1 MKKVTIYVMIF
12 MISVSIIPNSVFA
25 TEKNPATISNP
36 PKEVPVE
43 VQVMFNRLEEIKAM
57 DKSDMNRSEKKEL
70 RKEVRAI
77 NTSLAATNNG
87 VYLSVGALLLIIIL
101 ILIL

>member
-1 MKKVTIYVMIF
+1 MKKATLYLMIC
-12 MISVSIIPNSVFA
+12 MISVSIIPNSVSA
-25 TEKNPATISNP
+25 TERNPAAISNP

-43 VQVMFNRLEEIKAM
+43 VQVMFDRLKEIKAM
-57 DKSDMNRSEKKEL
+57 DKSDMDRSEKKEL

-77 NTSLAATNNG
+77 NTSLATTNNG
-87 VYLSVGALLLIIIL
+87 IYLSVGALLVIIIL